1 MNSTAYTAMM
11 EQMEKGA
18 YTEVNAKKTIN
29 KFLARKQITE
39 DEYDDLMDKADAL
52 AANTADGNTLAR
64 IVAIE
69 SSVKSLSDEVAAI
82 KTAVEQG
89 GGTVTEPS
97 TGQTGEEMDP
107 IDAVAGMTY
116 TENLYYRDPT
126 NGEVYKCIKTVEGWA
141 GLPHEA
147 VNIYF
152 NWTRKE

>member
-1 MNSTAYTAMM
+1 MNSTAYTAMIQ
-11 EQMEKGA
+11 QMEAGA
-18 YTEVNAKKTIN
+18 YTEVSAKTTISN
-29 KFLARKQITE
+29 LYARQMLTA
-39 DEYDDLMDKADAL
+39 DEYSELMEKADTL
-52 AANTADGNTLAR
+52 AVNFEDGDMLAR
-64 IVAIE
+64 IVALE
-69 SSVKSLSDEVAAI
+69 SSIKSLSDEVAAV

-89 GGTVTEPS
+89 GGTVTEPPA
-97 TGQTGEEMDP
+97 GQTGAEMDP

-152 NWTRKE
+152 NWARKE